1 MPGLRSLPGLA
12 AMKDRFDPRAL
23 ELLAF
28 CRSGSVLQGEWPQS
42 SMARLSASLADAGP
56 APLPVTWSAAGQL
69 RPVVGGEAEVW
80 LHLTAST
87 TVSLQCQ
94 RCLQAMTENLQVDR
108 HLRFV
113 RGEAEAARLDE
124 ASEDDV
130 LELPARLDLHALTED
145 ELILALPLVPRH
157 ERCPAPL
164 PLRDDT
170 EVPEDAPAPK
180 PFAALAAL
188 RRRGPGDGPAGG

>member
-12 AMKDRFDPRAL
+12 AMKDRFDPRAV

-42 SMARLSASLADAGP
+42 SMARLSVSLADAGP

-69 RPVVGGEAEVW
+69 RPVAGGEAEVW

-124 ASEDDV
+124 DAEEDV
-130 LELPARLDLHALTED
+130 LELPPRLDLHELLED

-157 ERCPAPL
+157 PRCPSPL
-164 PLRDDT
+164 PMPADET
-170 EVPEDAPAPK
+170 APETPAANA
-180 PFAALAAL
+180 FAALAAL
-188 RRRGPGDGPAGG
+188 RRRGPGDGPGGD

>member
-1 MPGLRSLPGLA
+1 MRE
-12 AMKDRFDPRAL
+12 RFDPRAI

-28 CRSGSVLQGEWPQS
+28 CRNGDTVQGEWPQAG
-42 SMARLSASLADAGP
+42 MARLAESLATVAPDAPAIPWSAS
-56 APLPVTWSAAGQL
+56 GQL
-69 RPVVGGEAEVW
+69 RPVAGGEAEVW
-80 LHLTAST
+80 LHLTATT
-87 TVSLQCQ
+87 TVQLQCQ
-94 RCLQAMTENLQVDR
+94 RCLQNMSQALQIDR
-108 HLRFV
+108 RFRFV
-113 RGEAEAARLDE
+113 RGEAAAARLDE

-130 LELPARLDLHALTED
+130 LELPPRLDLHALTED

-170 EVPEDAPAPK
+170 DVPEEAPAPN

-188 RRRGPGDGPAGG
+188 RRRGPGGGSAGG